1 MMRMRLLAAAA
12 TVLMWTGCQRKPRE
26 KQPVGSPQG
35 AHDGG
40 PPAAPGVEHVDLR
53 EPSGGSYSCRPLGPL
68 PEGLDPDEVLF
79 SCGGHDVFHVVGDK
93 LVRLATVKLWTQELP
108 ASALSGALQLG
119 RHDALWNGSQLIGVG
134 KSGLERWVGPAA
146 NDWDQL
152 PEVLLDDPVASLAL
166 SPGPGHQLWVL
177 TRTGRVLRGTPPM
190 LVQGRLVLS
199 PVCDAGV
206 LEREFGVQ
214 SALNGRLVVLAND
227 RIYVVLV
234 SDRQLTIARIDPE
247 RCAPKQVAVPPM
259 PPQPVDE
266 RPPGAVGQAG
276 ARGFARV
283 GYAPPFL
290 GAVQRLGGKLML
302 HRRVELLELADDD
315 TWVPWSLPT
324 GVDLGLGG
332 GAVELRG
339 DGFVWTTYGSVRVLA
354 CRARVCRALALP
366 PGIDVAWAA
375 AWPDGR
381 IALYERQPRVTLLPA
396 P

>member
-1 MMRMRLLAAAA
+1 MR
-12 TVLMWTGCQRKPRE
+12 TP
-26 KQPVGSPQG
+26 QPALDAG
-35 AHDGG
+35 A
-40 PPAAPGVEHVDLR
+40 PALPGVERVDLR
-53 EPSGGSYSCRPLGPL
+53 DPSGGAYSCRPLGPL

-79 SCGGHDVFHVVGDK
+79 SCGRHDVFHVAGGK
-93 LVRLATVKLWTQELP
+93 LAPLATVKVWAQELP

-119 RHDALWNGSQLIGVG
+119 RHDALWDGSQLIGIG
-134 KSGLERWVGPAA
+134 KTGIERWVGPGA

-152 PEVLLDDPVASLAL
+152 PEVLLDDPVASMTL

-177 TRTGRVLRGTPPM
+177 TRTGQVLRGKPPM
-190 LVQGRLVLS
+190 LVPGRLVLS
-199 PVCDAGV
+199 PVCAPGV

-227 RIYVVLV
+227 RIYLVLV
-234 SDRQLTIARIDPE
+234 SDRQLSIARIDPE
-247 RCAPKQVAVPPM
+247 RCAPTRVVVPPM
-259 PPQPVDE
+259 PPQPVDV

-276 ARGFARV
+276 ARGLAPV

-290 GAVQRLGGKLML
+290 GAVQPLGGKLML

-315 TWVPWSLPT
+315 TWVPWSLPA

-339 DGFVWTTYGSVRVLA
+339 GGFVWTTFGSVRMLA
-354 CRARVCRALALP
+354 CRARVCQALALP
-366 PGIDVAWAA
+366 AGTELAWAA

-381 IALYERQPRVTLLPA
+381 IALYERQPRLTLLPA